1 MTKSG
6 EFPKTVMLQTLVEA
20 PADALGHKAKSY
32 VDLRKCAARIWT
44 RSAAEVTTVPAE
56 FSVGTLRLLLRLPP
70 RDMAVGWGL
79 LYSGVAYNV
88 VEIEERNVDDL
99 LVTLEVRP

>member
-6 EFPKTVMLQTLVEA
+6 EFPKTVMLQKMTEA
-20 PADALGHKAKSY
+20 PADALGHKAKTY
-32 VDLRKCAARIWT
+32 ADLRKCAARIWT
-44 RSAAEVTTVPAE
+44 RSAAEIATVPAE
-56 FSVGTLRLLLRLPP
+56 FAVGSLRLLLRLAP

-79 LYSGVAYNV
+79 VYNGVAYNV
-88 VEIEERNVDDL
+88 IESEERDDDL